1 MRFQPQESELPR
13 RMRQFLADID
23 SGKAY
28 AAATLRK
35 SRLAV
40 SSCLRCLVD
49 TARQHGLSPELN
61 SATAAAMIS
70 RLADAGW
77 TRHSLSSQKTYLRH
91 YAYET
96 GEGVEWALESGANDR
111 RPVALVLRT
120 HFWTPYRSI
129 VPMVLEQGVED
140 RLIRLA
146 DRWLRHRKKVKY
158 LSLDHVLEFKTDARE
173 LGRLAEFM
181 TAIDPGN
188 PDTRLLQE
196 AQRKRRTK
204 AKGRTKMPAFGK
216 LPEPFLSQVE
226 AIASVPQYRG
236 GLSKSRI
243 KVMGCAIR
251 RLLRSAEDHGLE
263 RTLTMDTAKTF
274 AVDLLSGDLKT
285 ISAAGYCDFLG
296 YFARHAGYPSE
307 ISDALLETHWALK
320 ADAKGDRREKEIKLA
335 QNPIDL
341 CDLAMTAHD
350 LLLRA
355 PDENDIR
362 NRRRDYTLAGAI
374 ALLCKLP
381 IRAKDIRDAKIGEE
395 FCRDSEGW
403 SVNLRTSKTDQEIKG
418 RLADCLTPYL
428 DAVLL
433 IDTDPAFIWQ
443 IYDTRLGSALFAN
456 PARDWE
462 NYEREWLRRNM
473 VEHTGHS
480 AHIVRSL
487 IYDACVLD
495 DELDLRVA
503 RALCGHAHETS
514 RLFYEQNADRY
525 RRNQALDQLASIEDG
540 LTI

>member
-1 MRFQPQESELPR
+1 MRFQIQENELPR

-28 AAATLRK
+28 AAETLKK
-35 SRLAV
+35 SRLAI
-40 SSCLRCLVD
+40 SSCLRCLVE
-49 TARQHGLSPELN
+49 TARQHDLPPELN
-61 SATAAAMIS
+61 SATAAVMIS
-70 RLADAGW
+70 RLTDAGW
-77 TRHSLSSQKTYLRH
+77 TWHSLSSQKTYLRH

-96 GEGVEWALESGANDR
+96 GEGVDWALESGATDR

-120 HFWTPYRSI
+120 QFWTPYRSL
-129 VPMVLEQGVED
+129 VPMLLEQGIED
-140 RLIRLA
+140 RIIRLA
-146 DRWLRHRKKVKY
+146 DRWLRHRQKVKY
-158 LSLDHVLEFKTDARE
+158 LTLDHVLEFKTDARE

-181 TAIDPGN
+181 TAIDFGN

-204 AKGRTKMPAFGK
+204 AKGRIKSPAYGK
-216 LPEPFLSQVE
+216 LPEPFRTQIE
-226 AIASVPQYRG
+226 AMASIPQHRG
-236 GLSKSRI
+236 GLAESRI
-243 KVMGCAIR
+243 KAMGCAVR
-251 RLLRSAEDHGLE
+251 RLLRSAENHGLE
-263 RTLTMDTAKTF
+263 PALTMETASAF

-285 ISAAGYCDFLG
+285 LSAAGYCDFLG
-296 YFARHAGYPSE
+296 YFAKHAGYASE

-320 ADAKGDRREKEIKLA
+320 ADAKGDLREKEIKLA

-341 CDLAMTAHD
+341 VDLAMTAHD

-381 IRAKDIRDAKIGEE
+381 IRAKDIRDGKIGEA

-403 SVNLRTSKTDQEIKG
+403 SVNLRTSKTGQEIKG
-418 RLADCLTPYL
+418 RLAECLTPYL

-433 IDTDPAFIWQ
+433 MDTDPMHLWQ
-443 IYDTRLGSALFAN
+443 IYDMRLGTALFAN
-456 PARDWE
+456 PARDWK
-462 NYEREWLRRNM
+462 NYGREWLRRNM
-473 VEHTGHS
+473 VENTGHS
-480 AHIVRSL
+480 PHIVRSL
-487 IYDACVLD
+487 IYDTCVLD
-495 DELDLRVA
+495 EDLDLRVA

-525 RRNQALDQLASIEDG
+525 RRDQALDQMACIESN